1 MTDVGI
7 YAGAAAI
14 GAVAGIRSTAIPE
27 IVEQLTR
34 QGGAAAGDQLG
45 LLSHPVAGYA
55 AMTLAAA
62 EAAADRLPLMPKRA
76 DADSLSARAIAGA
89 SSGAAL
95 CAAKKRAPLLGA
107 LLGALG
113 AVAAAYGLSV
123 LHSRTAG
130 AFEIPGPL
138 GSIVADAIAAGA
150 GILLLSK
157 LDAQSQP
164 EAG

>member
-1 MTDVGI
+1 MTDLGI

-14 GAVAGIRSTAIPE
+14 GAVAGMRSTAVPA
-27 IVEQLTR
+27 IVEQLTHR
-34 QGGAAAGDQLG
+34 SGAAVQDEFG
-45 LLSHPVAGYA
+45 LLNHPVAGYA

-62 EAAADRLPLMPKRA
+62 EAAADKLPLMPKRA

-95 CAAKKRAPLLGA
+95 CTAKKREPLLGA

-113 AVAAAYGLSV
+113 AIAAAYGLSV

-157 LDAQSQP
+157 LDTEEQAK
-164 EAG
+164 AA